1 MRETVLRV
9 KELPDKSGRFLS
21 DKGHHLHV
29 SKIPIW
35 ISVVALEE
43 GGSAPRLA
51 GWLAIR
57 ELKEILGSA
66 ARNGAPN
73 YTECPPGQS
82 DEASGLCLC
91 LGRCVKVWAVAG
103 GRDCAL
109 LVRLLEEY
117 RKKGT

>member
-1 MRETVLRV
+1 MRETILRV
-9 KELPDKSGRFLS
+9 KELPEESGRFLS

-66 ARNGAPN
+66 GRNGAPN
-73 YTECPPGQS
+73 YTKCPRA
-82 DEASGLCLC
+82 E
-91 LGRCVKVWAVAG
+91 WG
-103 GRDCAL
+103 GVGAL
-109 LVRLLEEY
+109 LVSLEVC
-117 RKKGT
+117 

>member
-1 MRETVLRV
+1 M
-9 KELPDKSGRFLS
+9 
-21 DKGHHLHV
+21 

-73 YTECPPGQS
+73 YTKCPPA
-82 DEASGLCLC
+82 EC
-91 LGRCVKVWAVAG
+91 G
-103 GRDCAL
+103 GIGAL
-109 LVRLLEEY
+109 LVSLDMC
-117 RKKGT
+117 